1 MNLNNLIQSSP
12 EAVLGFVGVVACC
25 VIPLVAS
32 RRRNAADISKTNS
45 ETLEKLTNI
54 INKQSEQ
61 LVKQDELIA
70 KYRTQL
76 TEREELMAE
85 QRKQISEQDTVIK
98 EQKFQLGLQKEQ
110 IERQEKQLRKQ
121 DAISQDLTRN
131 NEALKKQV
139 EQLSSVIERLK
150 PKPRTRKK
158 TE

>member
-1 MNLNNLIQSSP
+1 M
-12 EAVLGFVGVVACC
+12 VACC

-45 ETLEKLTNI
+45 ETLEKLTSI

-61 LVKQDELIA
+61 LEKQDDLIA

-76 TEREELMAE
+76 NEREELMAE
-85 QRKQISEQDTVIK
+85 QRKQISEQDKVIK
-98 EQKFQLGLQKEQ
+98 EQKEQLGLQKEQ
-110 IERQEKQLRKQ
+110 LQRQEVQLSKQ
-121 DAISQDLTRN
+121 DAIAREYALN

-139 EQLSSVIERLK
+139 EQLSSVIERLR